1 MTATYDLQSHEWWR
15 KEQLT
20 QAREREWHHNSIR
33 RHQNWNDIRFQLS
46 PQYGKF
52 MHYKNFQI
60 QRQVEIDYLAEQAKE
75 LYLKQ
80 QDPEWQAEQMELRR
94 WEEYRRY
101 VMQNDL
107 VRCMT
112 LKEKYERKIRRA
124 RERKAAMYQANL
136 RRYLA
141 KCDRQDRQDREDKL
155 TYKTIGGFA
164 ILSVGVVLFSFF
176 CYTLSR
182 SG

>member
-20 QAREREWHHNSIR
+20 QAREREWYRNSIR
-33 RHQNWNDIRFQLS
+33 KHQNWNDIRFQLS
-46 PQYGKF
+46 PQYSKF

-94 WEEYRRY
+94 WEEFRRY
-101 VMQNDL
+101 VVQNDL
-107 VRCMT
+107 VQCMT
-112 LKEKYERKIRRA
+112 LQEKYERKRRRA
-124 RERKAAMYQANL
+124 RERKAAKCQANL

-141 KCDRQDRQDREDKL
+141 KCDLQDRQDREEML
-155 TYKTIGGFA
+155 TYQAIGGFV
-164 ILSVGVVLFSFF
+164 ILSVGVVLFLFF
-176 CYTLSR
+176 C
-182 SG
+182 